1 MKIMQLAKLAKT
13 KLILSFSLLLL
24 YLFSGM
30 VGAVEPHLS
39 GFLVPYTSYT
49 YDYWDKAVPAPHAYL
64 PKRMITAAELGIDS
78 LNLPGDLVID
88 AKSNIYIADT
98 GNNRIVHLDSN
109 WKVVRIIDHFIN
121 EDKKDTFVKP
131 KSLAVSSNQHIYIAD
146 TGNGRIVHL
155 DQNGNLVEIFGP
167 PQAKFEGIFPSDFL
181 YRPIKVGVNN
191 NGHLFILSEDFFDG
205 FITLDADGVF
215 HGLIG
220 APKVTMSLADYI
232 WSFIATKEQR
242 ERRLLYLPTEYSSFT
257 MDEKGFLYATVTSD
271 EDKIVR
277 RLNPAGADSLTR
289 EGFHEPIGDV
299 NYAGRWSSGTYTGRS
314 TFQDITILPYEVY
327 CVLDSTRGRVFTYD
341 NDGNLLFVFG
351 YRGRNAG
358 QLGKAI
364 AIDNIGYDLVL
375 LDSELGR
382 IVIFEPTEYTNLIWK
397 ALGHYDKGEYLLA
410 EETWRSLLRLN
421 ANYDLAYTG
430 IGRSL
435 FLQKK
440 YDEAMYYFKLGN
452 NRKGYSRA
460 FKEYREIKMQDSF
473 GMVMTG
479 ILIAVALFIFLRSMV
494 RKYRRRS
501 AYQIAVSS
509 EAKWLA
515 ASQGTTF
522 KDKVMTLVYNLKYS
536 LHVILH
542 PFDGFY
548 ELKYRNR
555 GSLGA
560 SFIILF
566 LLSITYILMHQYTGF
581 IFNHRDPSRLNIL
594 TEFAS
599 VFLPFALWVGVN
611 WALTALMEGK
621 GTLRDIIIAS
631 SYALVPLILI
641 NLPLIFISNYFTLE
655 EGAFYYMIMSFAVMW
670 SMMLMFLGAV
680 MTTHEY
686 GFAKSFATAFFTLL
700 GMVFTLFLGVL
711 FFNLL
716 EQVTVFFNEVITEI
730 MYRV

>member
-1 MKIMQLAKLAKT
+1 MKIMRLAKSAKI
-13 KLILSFSLLLL
+13 KLIMSFSLLLL
-24 YLFSGM
+24 YLFYGTA
-30 VGAVEPHLS
+30 GGFEPHLS

-64 PKRMITAAELGIDS
+64 PKRMITAAELGISS

-88 AKSNIYIADT
+88 SDNNIYIADT
-98 GNNRIVHLDSN
+98 GNNRIIHLDSDWN
-109 WKVVRIIDHFIN
+109 VVRIIDHFIN
-121 EDKKDTFVKP
+121 DGEKDTFAKP
-131 KSLAVSSNQHIYIAD
+131 KSLAISFDYHIYVAD

-155 DQNGNLVEIFGP
+155 DPAGNLVQVFGP
-167 PQAKFEGIFPSDFL
+167 PLAEFEGVFPSDFL
-181 YRPIKVGVNN
+181 YRPIKVGVNTN
-191 NGHLFILSEDFFDG
+191 KHLFVLSEDFFDG
-205 FITLDADGVF
+205 FITIDANGIF
-215 HGLIG
+215 RGLIG
-220 APKVTMSLADYI
+220 APKVTLSLTDYI
-232 WSFIATKEQR
+232 WTFIATKEQR

-257 MDEKGFLYATVTSD
+257 MDERGFLYATVTSD

-289 EGFHEPIGDV
+289 EGFHEPSGDV
-299 NYAGRWSSGTYTGRS
+299 NYADRWSSGTYTGRS
-314 TFQDITILPYEVY
+314 TFQDVTILPYDVY
-327 CVLDSTRGRVFTYD
+327 CVLDSTRGRVFAYE

-351 YRGRNAG
+351 YRGSNIG

-364 AIDNIGYDLVL
+364 AIDNIGHDLVL

-382 IVIFEPTEYTNLIWK
+382 IVVFEPTEYTNLIWK
-397 ALGHYDKGEYLLA
+397 ALGHYDKGEYFLA
-410 EETWRSLLRLN
+410 EDTWRSLLRLN

-435 FLQKK
+435 FLQKQ

-460 FKEYREIKMQDSF
+460 FKEYREIKMQDNF
-473 GMVMTG
+473 GKVMTG
-479 ILIAVALFIFLRSMV
+479 ILIAVVLFIVLRRMAE
-494 RKYRRRS
+494 KYKRQS
-501 AYQIAVSS
+501 EYQIAVSS

-522 KDKVMTLVYNLKYS
+522 KDKVMTLVYNLKYA
-536 LHVILH
+536 LYVIFH

-555 GSLGA
+555 GSLVV
-560 SFIILF
+560 SFIILI
-566 LLSITYILMHQYTGF
+566 LLSITYILMRQYTGF
-581 IFNHRDPSRLNIL
+581 VFNHRDPSRLNIL

-599 VFLPFALWVGVN
+599 IFLPFALWVGVN

-621 GTLRDIIIAS
+621 GTLRDIIIS
-631 SYALVPLILI
+631 SAYALVPLILI
-641 NLPLIFISNYFTLE
+641 NLPLILISNYLTLE
-655 EGAFYYMIMSFAVMW
+655 EGAFYYMVMSFAIIW
-670 SMMLMFLGAV
+670 SLTLMFLGAV

-686 GFAKSFATAFFTLL
+686 SFGKSFVTAIFTLV

-716 EQVTVFFNEVITEI
+716 EQVTVFVNEVITELI
-730 MYRV
+730 YRV